1 MIELVPYLPGHASAW
16 NEFVAKAKNG
26 LFLFDRRY
34 MDYHADRFRDES
46 LVVLEDGALLALLP
60 ANVTDDALITHE
72 GLTFGGVITQSA
84 TMSTSKMMAI
94 IEGILQH
101 ARARDLSRLVYK
113 ALPHIYHLQPAEED
127 LYALFRVGARI
138 ERTDVTTTIDQ
149 HARGRISQRR
159 LRGAKKAQ
167 KERIVVSPSID
178 WPQFW
183 KVLTAR
189 LEEKHATRPV
199 HTVEEIV
206 MLARRW
212 PENIRLWVATR
223 NGEMLAG
230 IVIYETARVA
240 HAQYISASAPGLE
253 LGALDLLFQSVI
265 SHYEKR
271 QRYFD
276 FGTSTEKAG
285 TYLNEGLIA
294 QKEGFGGSAI
304 VHSSYSL
311 AL

>member
-1 MIELVPYLPGHASAW
+1 MIQLVPYMPDHASAW

-26 LFLFDRRY
+26 HFFFDRRY
-34 MDYHADRFRDES
+34 MDYHADRFRDAS
-46 LVVLEDGALLALLP
+46 LVVVEDDAILALLP
-60 ANVTDDALITHE
+60 ANVTDDVLITHQ

-84 TMSTSKMMAI
+84 SMSTSKMMAI

-101 ARARDLSRLVYK
+101 ARARDLRRLVYK

-138 ERTDVTTTIDQ
+138 EHTDVTTTIDQ

-167 KERIVVSPSID
+167 KEGVVVSQSTD

-189 LEEKHATRPV
+189 LEEKYATRPV
-199 HTVEEIV
+199 HTVEEIA

-223 NGEMLAG
+223 NSELLAG
-230 IVIYETARVA
+230 IVIYGTARVA

-265 SHYEKR
+265 AHYEKR
-271 QRYFD
+271 LRYFD
-276 FGTSTEKAG
+276 FGISTEKAG
-285 TYLNEGLIA
+285 THLNEGLIA
-294 QKEGFGGSAI
+294 HKEGFGGSAI
-304 VHSSYSL
+304 VHASYSL